1 MSPYLLCI
9 RRREDLMDYKLYI
22 LVGKGESE
30 SYRLTPGKV
39 YMVGR
44 HSTNDIIIFDKNV
57 SRNHFTI
64 QVKEDRYLIMDLGS
78 KNGTFVEGKE
88 LSPGIETEVKEGVPI
103 VIGMTILGLGED
115 YRSYLKTFLDSAGFS
130 GEVNEYGMFNKPL
143 RVKAVKRNMEFIYN
157 MNKILLESKDHN
169 WIFNRLLD
177 GIFDLFKRIDRCV
190 IITIDDQTGDFINIM
205 YRSRKPVDDPN
216 KVYSRELVEKALM
229 MNDTVMVKD
238 SNQSKD
244 GDEKG
249 TESLQLMN
257 IRSAMCVPI
266 NSFYSLRSVIYID
279 SLSRPKGFRKN
290 DLALL
295 QDISGRAALAMDNI
309 ALKMSHVLED
319 PGSALNSLNNSNT
332 QH

>member
-64 QVKEDRYLIMDLGS
+64 QVKEDKYLIMDLGS

-130 GEVNEYGMFNKPL
+130 GEVNEYGVFFKPL
-143 RVKAVKRNMEFIYN
+143 RVEGVKRNMEFIYN
-157 MNKILLESKDHN
+157 MNKILIESKDYKE
-169 WIFNRLLD
+169 IFNKLLD

-190 IITIDDQTGDFINIM
+190 IITIDNKKGEFSNIM

-216 KVYSRELVEKALM
+216 KIYNRELVDKALM
-229 MNDTVMVKD
+229 MNAPVMVKD
-238 SNQSKD
+238 SNISE
-244 GDEKG
+244 DEDKKV
-249 TESLQLMN
+249 TESLQLMK

-266 NSFYSLRSVIYID
+266 NSFYSLKGVIYVD

-295 QDISGRAALAMDNI
+295 KDISGRTALAMDNI
-309 ALKMSHVLED
+309 SLKMSNILEGQRDVLK
-319 PGSALNSLNNSNT
+319 SLNTSNLR
-332 QH
+332 H

>member
-1 MSPYLLCI
+1 
-9 RRREDLMDYKLYI
+9 MDYKLYI

-115 YRSYLKTFLDSAGFS
+115 YRSYLKTFLDSAGFG
-130 GEVNEYGMFNKPL
+130 GEVNEYGMFIKPL

-157 MNKILLESKDHN
+157 MNKILIESKDYKE
-169 WIFNRLLD
+169 IFNKLLD

-190 IITIDDQTGDFINIM
+190 IITIDNKTGEFSNIM
-205 YRSRKPVDDPN
+205 YRSKKPVDDPN
-216 KVYSRELVEKALM
+216 KIYNRELVEKALM
-229 MNDTVMVKD
+229 MNVPVMVKD
-238 SNQSKD
+238 SNISED
-244 GDEKG
+244 EDEKV

-266 NSFYSLRSVIYID
+266 NSFYSLKGIIYVD

-295 QDISGRAALAMDNI
+295 KDISGRAALAMDNI
-309 ALKMSHVLED
+309 SLKMS
-319 PGSALNSLNNSNT
+319 NSLEGQRDGGDLPRFSG
-332 QH
+332 HWKGV

>member
-1 MSPYLLCI
+1 M
-9 RRREDLMDYKLYI
+9 EYKLHI

-30 SYRLTPGKV
+30 SYRLTPGKI
-39 YMVGR
+39 YMAGR

-64 QVKEDRYLIMDLGS
+64 QGREDKYFIMDLGS
-78 KNGTFVEGKE
+78 KNGTFVEGRE
-88 LSPGIETEVKEGVPI
+88 LTPGVETEVKEGIPI

-115 YRSYLKTFLDSAGFS
+115 CGSCLKPFLDSAGFTA
-130 GEVNEYGMFNKPL
+130 EVNEYGMFIKPL
-143 RVKAVKRNMEFIYN
+143 RVKAVKKNMEFIYN
-157 MNKILLESKDHN
+157 MNRSLMESKDHN
-169 WIFNRLLD
+169 EILNRLLD

-190 IITIDDQTGDFINIM
+190 IITIDDQTGEFSNIM

-216 KVYSRELVEKALM
+216 KVYNREMVEKALV
-229 MNDTVMVKD
+229 MNAPVMVKD
-238 SNQSKD
+238 SNIMED
-244 GDEKG
+244 GDEKV
-249 TESLQLMN
+249 TESLQLMK

-266 NSFYSLRSVIYID
+266 NSIYSLKGVIYVD

-290 DLALL
+290 DFALL

-309 ALKMSHVLED
+309 SLKTPHGLGDALK
-319 PGSALNSLNNSNT
+319 SLNNSNT

>member
-1 MSPYLLCI
+1 MVNWLK
-9 RRREDLMDYKLYI
+9 EYKLYI

-30 SYRLTPGKV
+30 SYRLTPGKI

-64 QVKEDRYLIMDLGS
+64 QGKEGMYFIMDLGS

-88 LSPGIETEVKEGVPI
+88 LSPGIESEVKEGIPI
-103 VIGMTILGLGED
+103 VLGMTILGLGED

-130 GEVNEYGMFNKPL
+130 AEVNEYGMFNKPL
-143 RVKAVKRNMEFIYN
+143 RVKAVKKNMEFIYN
-157 MNKILLESKDHN
+157 MNRFLMESKDHKE
-169 WIFNRLLD
+169 IFNRLLD

-190 IITIDDQTGDFINIM
+190 IITIDDQTGEFSNIM

-216 KVYSRELVEKALM
+216 KVYNRELVGKALM
-229 MNDTVMVKD
+229 MNAPVMVKD
-238 SNQSKD
+238 SNIMED
-244 GDEKG
+244 GDEKV

-266 NSFYSLRSVIYID
+266 KSLYSLKGVIYVD

-309 ALKMSHVLED
+309 SLKMPNSLED
-319 PGSALNSLNNSNT
+319 RGDVLRSLNNSNT
-332 QH
+332 RH

>member
-1 MSPYLLCI
+1 MVNWLK
-9 RRREDLMDYKLYI
+9 EYKLYI

-30 SYRLTPGKV
+30 SYRLTPGKI

-64 QVKEDRYLIMDLGS
+64 QAKEGGYFIMDLGS

-88 LSPGIETEVKEGVPI
+88 LSPGIESEVKEGVPI

-130 GEVNEYGMFNKPL
+130 AEVNEYGMFIKPL
-143 RVKAVKRNMEFIYN
+143 RVKD
-157 MNKILLESKDHN
+157 S
-169 WIFNRLLD
+169 
-177 GIFDLFKRIDRCV
+177 
-190 IITIDDQTGDFINIM
+190 NIM
-205 YRSRKPVDDPN
+205 
-216 KVYSRELVEKALM
+216 E
-229 MNDTVMVKD
+229 
-238 SNQSKD
+238 D
-244 GDEKG
+244 GDEKV

-266 NSFYSLRSVIYID
+266 KSLYSLKGVIYVD

-309 ALKMSHVLED
+309 SLKMPNSLED
-319 PGSALNSLNNSNT
+319 RGDVLRSLNNSNT
-332 QH
+332 RH